1 MTWRARTLGHY
12 AWPCAVFV
20 AVALGIWE
28 FASRNELVNEI
39 ILPPPSEVADAFV
52 ELLQTDY
59 VWTHFSATLTN
70 TVLGFLLGAGLAFV
84 LASLMVMNSLI
95 RRALYPIAIL
105 VQTLPRVALAPLFI
119 TWFGFGSGPKIVM
132 AATICFFS
140 VLINTIVG
148 MTSVSEDELSL
159 MKSLRAS
166 KLQVFFQLRLPA
178 AGTALMPG
186 VQTAITFALVGTV
199 VVELVGAKEGLGVL
213 IERFNFSLEIPFAFA
228 TILLLAVMGLGLF
241 ALNQPGWRNE
251 ETAERKLVFWVDR
264 EQAVPAVEGER

>member
-1 MTWRARTLGHY
+1 VSWRWRSIGSY
-12 AWPCAVFV
+12 AWPCAIFV
-20 AVALGIWE
+20 ALVLASWQ
-28 FASRNELVNEI
+28 FASSNELVNEL
-39 ILPPPSEVADAFV
+39 ILPPPTEVADAFV
-52 ELLQTDY
+52 ELVQTDY
-59 VWTHFSATLTN
+59 VWTHFMATLTN

-95 RRALYPIAIL
+95 RRALYPVAIL

-148 MTSVSEDELSL
+148 MMSVSDDELSL

-166 KLQVFFQLRLPA
+166 PLQIFFQLRLPA
-178 AGTALMPG
+178 AAPAIMAG
-186 VQTAITFALVGTV
+186 VKTAITFALVGAV

-228 TILLLAVMGLGLF
+228 TIVLLACMGLGLY
-241 ALNQPGWRNE
+241 AIAEL
-251 ETAERKLVFWVDR
+251 AERKLVFWVDR
-264 EQAVPAVEGER
+264 EQAVTAEGER

>member
-1 MTWRARTLGHY
+1 MTWRARTFGHY
-12 AWPCAVFV
+12 AWPCALFVFV
-20 AVALGIWE
+20 ALAIWE

-39 ILPPPSEVADAFV
+39 ILPPPTEVADAFV

-59 VWTHFSATLTN
+59 VWTHFFATLSN
-70 TVLGFLLGAGLAFV
+70 TVLGFLLGGGLAFV

-178 AGTALMPG
+178 AAPAIMAG
-186 VQTAITFALVGTV
+186 VKTAITFALVGSV

-228 TILLLAVMGLGLF
+228 TILLLALMGLGLY
-241 ALNQPGWRNE
+241 AIAEL
-251 ETAERKLVFWVDR
+251 AERKLVFWVDR

>member
-1 MTWRARTLGHY
+1 MSLHPRRLAHYTL
-12 AWPCAVFV
+12 PCIVFI

-28 FASRNELVNEI
+28 FASREELVNEI
-39 ILPPPSEVADAFV
+39 ILPPPSEVGDAFV
-52 ELLQTDY
+52 ALVQTDY
-59 VWTHFSATLTN
+59 VWTHFMATLVN

-84 LASLMVMNSLI
+84 LASVMVMNSLA
-95 RRALYPIAIL
+95 RRALYPVAVL

-119 TWFGFGSGPKIVM
+119 TWFGFGAGPKVVM

-166 KLQVFFQLRLPA
+166 KRQIFFQLRLPA
-178 AGTALMPG
+178 AAPAIMAG
-186 VQTAITFALVGTV
+186 VKTAITFALVGTV

-213 IERFNFSLEIPFAFA
+213 IERFNFSLEIPSAFA
-228 TILLLAVMGLGLF
+228 TILLLALMGL
-241 ALNQPGWRNE
+241 ALYAIAE
-251 ETAERKLVFWVDR
+251 LLERKLVFWVDR
-264 EQAVPAVEGER
+264 EQIAPVVQGEQ